1 MKIAG
6 VFFSAYFVS
15 GLILFCCTHIFH
27 TRPMGEIV
35 MVSCMFAAGFANS
48 ALYSLPRFDL
58 RFTGS

>member
-15 GLILFCCTHIFH
+15 GLIVFRWTHIFP

-35 MVSCMFAAGFANS
+35 IVSCMFAAGFANS
-48 ALYSLPRFDL
+48 ALYSLPRFEL
-58 RFTGS
+58 RLTGS